1 MYSSGNID
9 LRNWVHLFE
18 SRCIIEEIKS
28 RLKSGI
34 ACYLLVH
41 NLLSFSFLSKNIRIH
56 RTVIFLVFCMVVK
69 LALILMEELRLKV
82 FKNNMLSKIFI
93 RKRVEVTGCIT
104 KSCMFCPTHEI
115 PLGWRNKKEWVWREM
130 WHVMA
135 QNSFIQGFD
144 GENRGKEH
152 S

>member
-1 MYSSGNID
+1 
-9 LRNWVHLFE
+9 
-18 SRCIIEEIKS
+18 
-28 RLKSGI
+28 
-34 ACYLLVH
+34 
-41 NLLSFSFLSKNIRIH
+41 LSFSFLSKNIRIH

-115 PLGWRNKKEWVWREM
+115 PLG
-130 WHVMA
+130 
-135 QNSFIQGFD
+135 
-144 GENRGKEH
+144 
-152 S
+152 